1 MRSLCR
7 RILLAGFIS
16 PVSRLLGTWPLRRV
30 ACQQDSAPYQCR
42 DDLLS
47 VETKDSCRK
56 LCVQIHPAG
65 FANPLIGF
73 QYRHG
78 DLLSLLRL
86 TRIDS
91 PVRSLFGIRCCCY
104 MEELNLTML
113 GCQLELY
120 LPNREHLRN
129 VGKIRRSVCGPQCHV
144 RRIMSTARNTELSTV
159 SGTTPRRS
167 TKST

>member
-1 MRSLCR
+1 MKFKRGSCR
-7 RILLAGFIS
+7 NAA
-16 PVSRLLGTWPLRRV
+16 PLRRV

-144 RRIMSTARNTELSTV
+144 RAYYVNGQEYRTLDGVRNNAKAIYKIDMIAQ
-159 SGTTPRRS
+159 GYMGRA
-167 TKST
+167 K